1 MIKLEIKNC
10 NNKDFKRDLKKF
22 LKSYELYINGIISI
36 DVSTIEYKDQTLLQK
51 WEMYIKKSERTEED
65 DFISAWSPNN
75 NSEIGQLRKKNKII
89 DEITKYWYNNYNKY
103 ESINMVSILND
114 LCYDFFDY
122 STIEIIKFIEKDD
135 LEKIFENANEDYYDK
150 NILNIETFKDQFLE
164 TLNVYFSRNPK
175 FRMDW

>member
-22 LKSYELYINGIISI
+22 LKSYELDINGIISI
-36 DVSTIEYKDQTLLQK
+36 DVSNIEYKDQTLLQK

-65 DFISAWSPNN
+65 HYISSWSPNN

-103 ESINMVSILND
+103 ESVNMISILD
-114 LCYDFFDY
+114 DFCYNIFDY
-122 STIEIIKFIEKDD
+122 GASEVIRFIEKDKL
-135 LEKIFENANEDYYDK
+135 LEDIDEVIKEEF
-150 NILNIETFKDQFLE
+150 NIDNFKDQFLE
-164 TLNVYFSRNPK
+164 TLNIYFARNPK